1 MVISSVLDYESVWT
15 LMVDIWT
22 PFCNRDCFAV
32 IVSFWKIAFLMCCW
46 KQIISRSRNWTHLQ
60 FNIQCSNGCQ
70 CVRCNFQWFLFS
82 LMSVTVLYIGAAFFR
97 DTLYSPWRKS
107 KGKLCFL
114 SPWRRVRMH
123 QNTPFW
129 NKKKPSGGARRLQR
143 LKLWTPHSEILRTPM
158 IKTAPTMQ
166 QNTLSVDNKIHLFLG
181 SDCTLPGLTVVEED
195 TSPVVHTPPANLSS
209 SWQQATLKSP

>member
-1 MVISSVLDYESVWT
+1 MISVQSYECYCT
-15 LMVDIWT
+15 LHSG
-22 PFCNRDCFAV
+22 R
-32 IVSFWKIAFLMCCW
+32 
-46 KQIISRSRNWTHLQ
+46 
-60 FNIQCSNGCQ
+60 
-70 CVRCNFQWFLFS
+70 
-82 LMSVTVLYIGAAFFR
+82 FFR

-181 SDCTLPGLTVVEED
+181 RDCTLPGLTVVEED
-195 TSPVVHTPPANLSS
+195 TSPVVHTPPGDPRTSLPADSKLLSS
-209 SWQQATLKSP
+209 LHRFLGIYRAILSQSITDLGLRNVNLCILSWDTCSQCHIHVTWC